1 MMIFRLALLAL
12 LGAILPA
19 AAPSPALQTSTP
31 STPESKP
38 DTRAAADQAYTQAMQ
53 LYAQKTPES
62 MRQAIVKGQEA
73 LALYEQLGDAGKQA
87 ELLAGLG
94 AASLT
99 LGEKASAAE
108 YLRKAL
114 VLVRRLGN
122 RAAEAGVL
130 VILGGAYESNH
141 EFKPAQDTYLQ
152 ALPLCR
158 ELKNSQG
165 EVSALMGLGRV
176 SFATGEKQQAL
187 DYFGQALPLWQT
199 LGDRRNQAATLYM
212 LGIVNDLLNRKQAA
226 IPYYLQALPLYRD
239 LGDRP
244 WEARTLYNLA
254 EAYAAV
260 GDDARASAYYDQAIP
275 ALHAIADQPK
285 EATALIGRS
294 LLYED
299 RGEMKQ
305 ALAGLTAALHLFRS
319 LGDRLM
325 EATVLLRLGIVQ
337 YEAGELE
344 KSLEFDRQALQL
356 ARAQHEPGLEAA
368 ALTGISSVYVALGDD
383 SRALSYADQAFK
395 LMPPADSGQL
405 EPESLYHLGVS
416 YQSLVQ
422 NEKALDCFARE
433 VPLHR
438 ARGDHLGEARA
449 LYALA
454 GAHDLQGQPKQA
466 LNFYQQALEIRQA
479 VGDRRSKAQA
489 MNAVGTV
496 YAELS
501 QPETAL
507 GYYRQAVALYQAVHD
522 RIGESQALFWT
533 AKSEQA
539 VGDLTSAR
547 SHIEAS
553 LAITEL
559 RRANIASREL
569 RTTYLSTAQHAYEF
583 YVDLLMQLHRQ
594 YPGKGYNAQALE
606 AHERAK
612 ARGLLDLLSE
622 AKVDLRQGVNPELL
636 QREIRLRQLLEQKQS
651 AEIRLLAGGDGGEPA
666 RELQKELE
674 ALRTEYQQVEAQIR
688 AGSPRYA
695 ALTQPQPL
703 GVSAIQKQV
712 LDPDTVLLEYAMGQQ
727 RSYLWAVT
735 ASGLASFE
743 LAGRGE
749 IETLA
754 VRLYRSIIGRRP
766 SAPDDYQKTAW
777 ALSKILLGPVKD
789 ELGTKR
795 LLIAADG
802 ALQIVPFAAL
812 PSPSPDAGAIEPYEP
827 LIVRHEIVSVPSA
840 STLAFLRRD
849 VAGRPSSSKKL
860 AVFADPVFEREDG
873 RVPGSVALANNGT
886 RGFVQPLPQDQV
898 PAAAPA
904 GQIATDAA
912 SLIGLERLPFTR
924 QEAEAILRLAPPQ
937 SRFAAL
943 DFAANRSTA
952 MSKDLSQYQ
961 IVHFA
966 THGVVNDAHPELSGI
981 VLSLFD
987 NQGSPQDGFLRL
999 SDLFNLK
1006 LNAELVVLS
1015 ACRTALGREVRG
1027 EGLIGLARGFMY
1039 AGAPRVVVSLW
1050 SVNDQATAE
1059 EMERFYQGMLG
1070 SRHLRPAAAL
1080 RQAQIEMW
1088 KQEKWRAP
1096 FLWAAFVLQ
1105 GEWK

>member
-1 MMIFRLALLAL
+1 MIFRLALLAL
-12 LGAILPA
+12 LIAILPA
-19 AAPSPALQTSTP
+19 AAPSLTLQTSTA

-38 DTRAAADQAYTQAMQ
+38 DTRAAADQAYAQAMQ
-53 LYAQKTPES
+53 LFAQRTPES

-73 LALYEQLGDAGKQA
+73 LALYQQLGDAGKQA

-94 AASLT
+94 SASLT
-99 LGEKASAAE
+99 IGDKASAAE

-122 RAAEAGVL
+122 RSDEAGVL
-130 VILGGAYESNH
+130 VILGSAYESNQ
-141 EFKPAQDTYLQ
+141 ELKPAQDTYLQ

-158 ELKNSQG
+158 ELKNSQC
-165 EVSALMGLGRV
+165 EVSVLMGLGRV
-176 SFATGEKQQAL
+176 SSASNEKQKAL
-187 DYFGQALPLWQT
+187 DYFGQALPVWQA
-199 LGDRRNQAATLYM
+199 LGDHRNQASTLYM
-212 LGIVNDLLNRKQAA
+212 LGIVNDLLNQKQAA

-260 GDDARASAYYDQAIP
+260 GDDARASTYYDQAIP
-275 ALHAIADQPK
+275 ALHAIGDQPK
-285 EATALIGRS
+285 EGMALVGRG

-305 ALAGLTAALHLFRS
+305 SLADLTAALNLFRS

-344 KSLEFDRQALQL
+344 KSLEFDQQALQL
-356 ARAQHEPGLEAA
+356 ARALHEPGLEAA
-368 ALTGISSVYVALGDD
+368 ALVGISSVYVALGDD
-383 SRALSYADQAFK
+383 RRALSYADQAFK
-395 LMPPADSGQL
+395 LLPPADSGQL
-405 EPESLYHLGVS
+405 EPEALYHLGVS
-416 YQSLVQ
+416 YQSLGQ

-438 ARGDHLGEARA
+438 ARGDRLGEARA

-466 LNFYQQALEIRQA
+466 LSFYQQALEIRQA

-489 MNAVGTV
+489 LNAVGTA
-496 YAELS
+496 YAQLS

-522 RIGESQALFWT
+522 QLGESQALFWT

-539 VGDLTSAR
+539 LGDLTSAR
-547 SHIEAS
+547 HHIEAS

-569 RTTYLSTAQHAYEF
+569 RTTYLATAQHAYEF
-583 YVDLLMQLHRQ
+583 YVDLLMQQHRL
-594 YPGKGYNAQALE
+594 YPDKGYNAQALE

-636 QREIRLRQLLEQKQS
+636 QRELRLRQLLEQKQS
-651 AEIRLLAGGDGGEPA
+651 AEIRLLASGDGGEPA

-703 GVSAIQKQV
+703 SVSAIQKQV

-735 ASGLASFE
+735 ASGLTSFE

-749 IETLA
+749 IEALA
-754 VRLYRSIIGRRP
+754 VRLYRTIIGRRP

-777 ALSKILLGPVKD
+777 ALSKILLGPVQD
-789 ELGTKR
+789 ELGNKR
-795 LLIAADG
+795 LLIAGDG

-812 PSPSPDAGAIEPYEP
+812 PSPSLDAGAAEPYEP

-849 VAGRPSSSKKL
+849 VAGRHPAPRNL

-873 RVPGSVALANNGT
+873 RVPGSVAHASNGT
-886 RGFVQPLPQDQV
+886 RGFVQPVPQDQA
-898 PAAAPA
+898 PTAAPA
-904 GQIATDAA
+904 GQIAAGTA

-952 MSKDLSQYQ
+952 ISKDLSQYQ

-987 NQGSPQDGFLRL
+987 NQGAPQDGFLRL
-999 SDLFNLK
+999 NDLFNLK
-1006 LNAELVVLS
+1006 LNADLVVLS
-1015 ACRTALGREVRG
+1015 ACRTALGKEVRG

-1059 EMERFYQGMLG
+1059 EMERFYQGILG

-1080 RQAQIEMW
+1080 REAQIEMW

>member
-19 AAPSPALQTSTP
+19 AATSLTLSTSTA
-31 STPESKP
+31 STQESQP
-38 DTRAAADQAYTQAMQ
+38 DTRTAADQAYAQAMQ
-53 LYAQKTPES
+53 LFAQRTPDS
-62 MRQAIVKGQEA
+62 IRQAIVKAQEA
-73 LALYEQLGDAGKQA
+73 LALYEHLGDAGKQA

-99 LGEKASAAE
+99 LGDKASAAD

-122 RAAEAGVL
+122 RADEAAVQ
-130 VILGGAYESNH
+130 VILGSAYESNH
-141 EFKPAQDTYLQ
+141 EFKSAQDTYLQ

-165 EVSALMGLGRV
+165 EVSVLMGLGRV
-176 SFATGEKQQAL
+176 SFATDEKQQAL
-187 DYFGQALPLWQT
+187 DYFGQALPLWRAI
-199 LGDRRNQAATLYM
+199 GDRRNQASTLYM
-212 LGIVNDLLNRKQAA
+212 LGILNDLLNQKQAA
-226 IPYYLQALPLYRD
+226 IPYYLQALPLYRN

-254 EAYAAV
+254 DAYAAV
-260 GDDARASAYYDQAIP
+260 GDDARAGAYYDQAIP
-275 ALHAIADQPK
+275 ALHAISDQPK
-285 EATALIGRS
+285 EAMALVGRG
-294 LLYED
+294 LLYEE

-305 ALAGLTAALHLFRS
+305 SFADLTAALNLFRS
-319 LGDRLM
+319 LADRLM
-325 EATVLLRLGIVQ
+325 EATVLLRIGIVQ

-356 ARAQHEPGLEAA
+356 ARALHEPGLEAA
-368 ALTGISSVYVALGDD
+368 ALAGISSVYVALGDD
-383 SRALSYADQAFK
+383 SRGLSYADQAFK
-395 LMPPADSGQL
+395 LMPSADSGQL
-405 EPESLYHLGVS
+405 EPEALYHLGVS
-416 YQSLVQ
+416 YQSLDQ

-438 ARGDHLGEARA
+438 ARGDRLGEARA

-454 GAHDLQGQPKQA
+454 GAYDVQGQPKQA
-466 LNFYQQALEIRQA
+466 LTFYQQALEIRQA

-489 MNAVGTV
+489 LNAVGFA
-496 YAELS
+496 YAALS

-522 RIGESQALFWT
+522 QLGESQALFWT

-547 SHIEAS
+547 THVEAS
-553 LAITEL
+553 LAIIEL

-569 RTTYLSTAQHAYEF
+569 RTTYLATAQHAYEF
-583 YVDLLMQLHRQ
+583 YVDLLMQQHRLN
-594 YPGKGYNAQALE
+594 PDKGYNAQALE

-636 QREIRLRQLLEQKQS
+636 QREIHLRQLLEEKQT
-651 AEIRLLAGGDGGEPA
+651 AEIRLLASGDGGEPA

-688 AGSPRYA
+688 AGSPHYA

-735 ASGLASFE
+735 TSGLTSFE

-754 VRLYRSIIGRRP
+754 VRLYRTIIGRRP
-766 SAPDDYQKTAW
+766 SAPDDYQRTAW
-777 ALSKILLGPVKD
+777 ALSKILLGPVQD
-789 ELGTKR
+789 ELGSKR
-795 LLIAADG
+795 LLIAGDG

-812 PSPSPDAGAIEPYEP
+812 PSPSRDAGATEPYEP

-840 STLAFLRRD
+840 STLALLRRD
-849 VAGRPSSSKKL
+849 VAGRHSAPRNL

-873 RVPGSVALANNGT
+873 RVPGSVAPASSGT
-886 RGFVQPLPQDQV
+886 RGFVQSVPQDQV
-898 PAAAPA
+898 PPA
-904 GQIATDAA
+904 TPTGQIPDTV
-912 SLIGLERLPFTR
+912 SLLGLERLPFTR
-924 QEAEAILRLAPPQ
+924 QEAETILRLAPPQ

-952 MSKDLSQYQ
+952 ISKDLSQYQ

-987 NQGSPQDGFLRL
+987 DKGAPQDGFLRL
-999 SDLFNLK
+999 NDLFNLK
-1006 LNAELVVLS
+1006 LNADLVVLS
-1015 ACRTALGREVRG
+1015 ACRTALGKEVRG
-1027 EGLIGLARGFMY
+1027 EGFIGLARGFMY

-1080 RQAQIEMW
+1080 RAAQIEMW

>member
-19 AAPSPALQTSTP
+19 AATSLTLSTSTA
-31 STPESKP
+31 STQESQP
-38 DTRAAADQAYTQAMQ
+38 DTRTAADQAYAQAMQ
-53 LYAQKTPES
+53 LFAQRTPDS
-62 MRQAIVKGQEA
+62 IRQAIVKAQEA
-73 LALYEQLGDAGKQA
+73 LALYEHLGDAGKQA

-99 LGEKASAAE
+99 LGDKASAAD

-122 RAAEAGVL
+122 RADEAAVQ
-130 VILGGAYESNH
+130 VILGSAYESNH
-141 EFKPAQDTYLQ
+141 EFKSAQDTYLQ

-165 EVSALMGLGRV
+165 EVSVLMGLGRV
-176 SFATGEKQQAL
+176 SFATDEKQQAL
-187 DYFGQALPLWQT
+187 DYFGQALPLWRAI
-199 LGDRRNQAATLYM
+199 GDRRNQASTLYM
-212 LGIVNDLLNRKQAA
+212 LCILNDLLNQKQAA

-260 GDDARASAYYDQAIP
+260 GDDARASSYYDQAIP

-285 EATALIGRS
+285 EAIALVGRG

-305 ALAGLTAALHLFRS
+305 SFANLTAALNLFRS
-319 LGDRLM
+319 LADRLM
-325 EATVLLRLGIVQ
+325 EATVLLRIGIVQ

-356 ARAQHEPGLEAA
+356 ARALHEPGLEAA
-368 ALTGISSVYVALGDD
+368 ALAGISSVYVALGDD
-383 SRALSYADQAFK
+383 SRGLSYADQAFK
-395 LMPPADSGQL
+395 LMPSADSGQL
-405 EPESLYHLGVS
+405 EPEALYHLGVS
-416 YQSLVQ
+416 YQSLDQ

-438 ARGDHLGEARA
+438 ARGDRLGEARA

-454 GAHDLQGQPKQA
+454 GAYDVQGQPKQA
-466 LNFYQQALEIRQA
+466 LTFYQQALEIRQA

-489 MNAVGTV
+489 LNAVGFA
-496 YAELS
+496 YAALS

-522 RIGESQALFWT
+522 QLGESQALFWT

-547 SHIEAS
+547 THVEAS
-553 LAITEL
+553 LAIIEL

-569 RTTYLSTAQHAYEF
+569 RTTYLATAQHAYEF
-583 YVDLLMQLHRQ
+583 YVDLLMQQHRLN
-594 YPGKGYNAQALE
+594 PDKGYNARALE

-636 QREIRLRQLLEQKQS
+636 QRETRLRQLLEQKQG

-666 RELQKELE
+666 RDLQKELE

-688 AGSPRYA
+688 AGSPHYA

-735 ASGLASFE
+735 TSGLTSFE

-754 VRLYRSIIGRRP
+754 VRLYRTIIGRRP
-766 SAPDDYQKTAW
+766 SAPDDYQRTAW
-777 ALSKILLGPVKD
+777 ALSKILLGPVQD
-789 ELGTKR
+789 ELGSKR
-795 LLIAADG
+795 LLIAGDG

-812 PSPSPDAGAIEPYEP
+812 PSPSLDAGATGPYEP

-840 STLAFLRRD
+840 STLALLRRD
-849 VAGRPSSSKKL
+849 VAGRHSAPRNL

-873 RVPGSVALANNGT
+873 RVPGSVAPASSGT
-886 RGFVQPLPQDQV
+886 RGFVQSVPQDQV
-898 PAAAPA
+898 PPA
-904 GQIATDAA
+904 TPTGQIPDTV
-912 SLIGLERLPFTR
+912 SLLGLERLPFTR
-924 QEAEAILRLAPPQ
+924 QEAEAILRLTPPQ

-952 MSKDLSQYQ
+952 ISKDLSQYQ

-987 NQGSPQDGFLRL
+987 DKGAPQDGFLRL
-999 SDLFNLK
+999 NDLFNLK
-1006 LNAELVVLS
+1006 LNADLVVLS
-1015 ACRTALGREVRG
+1015 ACRTALGKEVRG
-1027 EGLIGLARGFMY
+1027 EGFIGLARGFMY

-1080 RQAQIEMW
+1080 RAAQIEMW